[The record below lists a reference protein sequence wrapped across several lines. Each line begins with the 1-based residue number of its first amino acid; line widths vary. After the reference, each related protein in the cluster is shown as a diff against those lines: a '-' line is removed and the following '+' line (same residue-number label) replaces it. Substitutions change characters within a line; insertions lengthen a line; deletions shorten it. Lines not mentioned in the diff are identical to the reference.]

1 MTKVRTHMMF
11 QGDAK
16 AAVDLYSSAFK
27 DFEVGDVESYGEG
40 EQVPAGSFRLAYV
53 SFAGHEFMFFDSP
66 PVHDFSFT
74 PSTSIFV
81 DFDTQDELEAAF
93 AKLSEDGQVMM
104 PLDSYGFSKRFGW
117 IADRFGV
124 SWQLNLPD

>member
-1 MTKVRTHMMF
+1 MDSQLWF

-16 AAVDLYSSAFK
+16 NAVDLYSSVFK
-27 DFEVGDVESYGEG
+27 DFEIGHVESYGEG
-40 EQVPAGSFRLAYV
+40 EQVAEGAFKLANV
-53 SFAGHEFMFFDSP
+53 SFAGHELVIFDSP

-74 PSTSIFV
+74 PSMSILV

-93 AKLSEDGQVMM
+93 AKLSEAGKVMM

-117 IADRFGV
+117 IADRYGV
-124 SWQLNLPD
+124 SWQLNLPE